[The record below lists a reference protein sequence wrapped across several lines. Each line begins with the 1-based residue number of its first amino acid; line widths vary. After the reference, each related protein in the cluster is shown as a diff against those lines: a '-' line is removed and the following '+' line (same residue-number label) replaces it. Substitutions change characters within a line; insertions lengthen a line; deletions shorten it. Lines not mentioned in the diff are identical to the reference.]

1 MNSTIKNHLENLYEI
16 SAIFREHLNN
26 PEVKANE
33 LYTNKTISYMETLA
47 YTIALLNNSEAYK

>member
-16 SAIFREHLNN
+16 QAIFREQLND

-47 YTIALLNNSEAYK
+47 YAIAYFNTEGNK